1 MNTKRVSR
9 IKSAELMSAVGAGF
23 LGAGLALLWR
33 DTLGAFAV
41 PILVSGLVSHALGM
55 YLKHR
60 WEEALSPLPRWAN
73 ALYWACWVLLAGL
86 CVYIVV
92 SQ

>member
-1 MNTKRVSR
+1 MDTKRVSR
-9 IKSAELMSAVGAGF
+9 IKAAELMSAVGAGF

-41 PILVSGLVSHALGM
+41 PILIGGVVAHGLGM

-60 WEEALSPLPRWAN
+60 WERTAAPLSGWIN
-73 ALYWACWVLLAGL
+73 ALYWLCWAILMSVVL
-86 CVYIVV
+86 YIAA
-92 SQ
+92 S